1 MDDTSV
7 CVFRPAG
14 PGSRNPSLGLQL
26 ASADGQGFVK
36 IWDCDGGQLI
46 SSWQGHKTL
55 VYTVAWSPDGSML
68 AAGCMNGTLIIWDV
82 LNGTEVKQDNSG
94 EGFFELSW
102 NSDGQRLA
110 GAGKDGV
117 RIWDVRK

>member
-1 MDDTSV
+1 M
-7 CVFRPAG
+7 
-14 PGSRNPSLGLQL
+14 
-26 ASADGQGFVK
+26 
-36 IWDCDGGQLI
+36 I